1 MSNSN
6 IFRPSW
12 RIRKAH
18 TTAIQVMGSYALHFL
33 GKKLFGQRWYEKR
46 IVKLH
51 LRNAERVKR
60 SILQLEGLFIKIG
73 QLLSILGT
81 FLPEEFQKPLEELQ
95 DKLPPRPFAE
105 VQERMLK
112 EFGKLPTEV
121 FSTFEEMPLASASI
135 GQAHRATLPDGTQV
149 VVKVQHANI
158 EQVAQVDLRIIQRL
172 TKIIAFFYDIKGMD
186 YLYTQVRKM
195 IEEELDFRREAQ
207 SMQRIAANLLDEQRF
222 LIPQIHPD
230 YCTGRVLT
238 TTWHEGVK
246 ISNTAQL
253 DAWGLDRRDILSR
266 LLRAYCRMVFKDGVY
281 HADPHPGNI
290 LVKPDGT
297 LVLLDFGAVAELSQQ
312 LREGIPQMIEAA
324 VKNDTGALVAA
335 ARRMGFIAQGKDA
348 DEMAEKMIDA
358 LRNFLQN
365 EVKLEGLNF
374 RDIELDPLNN
384 SLFDLIGDIGI
395 GGITGTVQV
404 PKDWVL
410 LNRMIALLLGISTTL
425 DPQLNPLDVVRPYLR
440 EFMVGE
446 KDNLVAFVTGL
457 VRRTVATSLALP
469 DELHRVLQKIDKG
482 QLETR
487 TPDIREGSRLLYQG
501 FQQFVLA
508 LLIIAAAT
516 FGYLFYSNGHIKA
529 ARWSFGI
536 CAFFILLLLRA
547 IRVGGRIW
555 RRLE

>member
-1 MSNSN
+1 M
-6 IFRPSW
+6 
-12 RIRKAH
+12 
-18 TTAIQVMGSYALHFL
+18 V
-33 GKKLFGQRWYEKR
+33 
-46 IVKLH
+46 
-51 LRNAERVKR
+51 
-60 SILQLEGLFIKIG
+60 
-73 QLLSILGT
+73 
-81 FLPEEFQKPLEELQ
+81 
-95 DKLPPRPFAE
+95 
-105 VQERMLK
+105 K
-112 EFGKLPTEV
+112 EFGKLPKEV
-121 FSTFEEMPLASASI
+121 FSSFEETPIASASI

-172 TKIIAFFYDIKGMD
+172 TKIIAFFFDIKGMD

-207 SMQRIAANLLDEQRF
+207 SMQQIAANLQGEQRF
-222 LIPQIHPD
+222 LIPQIHPA

-253 DAWGLDRRDILSR
+253 DAWGLDRRDILTR
-266 LLRAYCRMVFKDGVY
+266 LLRAYCQMVFKDGVY

-297 LVLLDFGAVAELSQQ
+297 LVLLDFGAVAELSPQ

-324 VKNDTGALVAA
+324 VKNDTDALVAA
-335 ARRMGFIAQGKDA
+335 ARRMGFIAHGKDA

-440 EFMVGE
+440 EYMVGE

-516 FGYLFYSNGHIKA
+516 FGYLFYTNGHPQA
-529 ARWSFGI
+529 ARWSFGT
-536 CAFFILLLLRA
+536 CAFFIFLLLRA